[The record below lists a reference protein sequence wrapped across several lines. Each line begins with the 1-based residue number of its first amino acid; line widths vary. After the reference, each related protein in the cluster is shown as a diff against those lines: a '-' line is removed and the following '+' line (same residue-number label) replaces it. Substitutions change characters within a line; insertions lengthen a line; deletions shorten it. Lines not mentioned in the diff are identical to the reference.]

1 VGSGFENPK
10 QQQDEISSGS
20 GIPIEERYRLLI
32 DAVADYAI
40 FMLDPSGHVATWN
53 NGAQKIKGY
62 SADEIVGQHFS
73 IFYTPEDLAA
83 GKPDRELAVATLQGR
98 IEDEGWRVR
107 RDGSRFRANVVI
119 SAVHDASGALR
130 GFAKVTRDMTERVRL
145 TELEHASEL
154 AARIQH
160 TREEEQKRIARE
172 LHDDLGQQ
180 LTAFKM
186 SMALLEVHVGAIGN
200 SDRVL
205 SEIQVLQGQID
216 AMTASVRRIASDLR
230 PPVLD
235 DLGLLAALDWLADEF
250 HRHYGV
256 NVASRVETGELEFA
270 ESAATAIFRL
280 VQEAL
285 TNVARHAE
293 ANEVRIDMSL
303 SGDVCTIQIEDDG
316 KGAQLD
322 SPRSERSFGLLGMR
336 ERVRQLKGSLSIDTA
351 PGRGFLIA
359 IQLPVSMIASGSIS

>member
-10 QQQDEISSGS
+10 HQDESSSGS
-20 GIPIEERYRLLI
+20 AIPIEERYRLLI

-53 NGAQKIKGY
+53 SGAQKIKGY
-62 SADEIVGQHFS
+62 SADEIVGRHFS

-83 GKPDRELAVATLQGR
+83 GKPDSELTVAALQGR
-98 IEDEGWRVR
+98 VEDEGWRVR

-145 TELEHASEL
+145 TELEHAAEL
-154 AARIQH
+154 TAQIQH

-180 LTAFKM
+180 LTALKM
-186 SMALLEVHVGAIGN
+186 GLAMLEAHLGAIGN
-200 SDRVL
+200 THPML
-205 SEIQVLQGQID
+205 AQIQVLQGQID

-230 PPVLD
+230 PTVLD

-250 HRHYGV
+250 HRRYGV
-256 NVASRVETGELEFA
+256 NVASHLETGDLEFA
-270 ESAATAIFRL
+270 GSAATAIFRL

-285 TNVARHAE
+285 TNVARHAQ
-293 ANEVRIDMSL
+293 ANEWRIDMSL
-303 SGDVCTIQIEDDG
+303 AGDVCTIQIEDDG
-316 KGAQLD
+316 NGAQLD
-322 SPRSERSFGLLGMR
+322 APRMDRSFGLLGMR
-336 ERVRQLKGSLSIDTA
+336 ERVRQLNGSLSIDTA